1 MSSETP
7 DRGPEPARKCLV
19 RHARFLGKKKT
30 VWIQGV
36 VVWTGENQF
45 AIDDGSGIARV
56 DVLNHRKRDLASCVL
71 SLKVGDYVLA
81 VGEVI
86 GRYKGHR
93 LGLRATTVRTLTQSG
108 DMMES
113 MWHLEVIDAF
123 LYRKEKEREDEGRRK
138 CRTDGQLTQ
147 VTS

>member
-7 DRGPEPARKCLV
+7 DFVPEPARKCLV
-19 RHARFLGKKKT
+19 RHARSLGKRKT

-36 VVWTGENQF
+36 VVWTGENQL

-56 DVLNHRKRDLASCVL
+56 DVTNHRKRDLASCVP

-93 LGLRATTVRTLTQSG
+93 LGLRATTVRNLTHSG

-123 LYRKEKEREDEGRRK
+123 LYRKEMEREGKVRRE
-138 CRTDGQLTQ
+138 CGIDGQMTQ
-147 VTS
+147 ITS